1 MNSFPK
7 RGAHSRWSQRLQPD
21 LIGGGQLVYL
31 WAWPSVFFPQP
42 QGCSLPFLLV
52 SASFITRK
60 GKERKFLSQF
70 CSSLATL
77 WRHFAERGWNGI
89 TQVEDSEP
97 AVIRMIWVFS
107 LSDRLILDIEA
118 WPDDENK
125 HKFEKPKPTNQC
137 GPVLRW
143 SFHLTL
149 LRFQPWFHWG
159 IKANDILSHGRS
171 LSYWSSV
178 TYPSVEWPF
187 PHHRVFLIFVQDL
200 ARLLISPSISLEM
213 STQPSIDCEK
223 KVNFL
228 MNYLLKWWSLA
239 KLQVPVQ

>member
-1 MNSFPK
+1 MCNNSTLIIIKKNFKCKHKNTKWCTGIRQWVKTNEFFPK
-7 RGAHSRWSQRLQPD
+7 KRCSLKMISEITTRLNRRWTTGLSVGLA
-21 LIGGGQLVYL
+21 YC
-31 WAWPSVFFPQP
+31 VFFPQP

-159 IKANDILSHGRS
+159 IKANDILSVVVLS
-171 LSYWSSV
+171 LIGV
-178 TYPSVEWPF
+178 P
-187 PHHRVFLIFVQDL
+187 
-200 ARLLISPSISLEM
+200 LLIL
-213 STQPSIDCEK
+213 
-223 KVNFL
+223 VWNGLFL
-228 MNYLLKWWSLA
+228 TTGCF
-239 KLQVPVQ
+239 